1 MALRESIKQG
11 ETVIAEV
18 GISKRAILV
27 EWLALPTVFLVFFL
41 TVCLPVILRTLAVD
55 AAKAA
60 FEAAVGIEDAGA
72 GDVLAHVWQAIMP
85 NVPHWVTILIQVP
98 VWIAVF
104 VWFVLCSVNTVR
116 HFGYEVIL
124 TDKRVLAR
132 ARNEVFECGWAE
144 MKNVFIEQSLWGRW
158 LHYGSITFQGPR
170 GSLTVRHV
178 TDPDTIKDRFKAY
191 TDTF

>member
-1 MALRESIKQG
+1 MELRNQVKPN

-27 EWLALPTVFLVFFL
+27 EWLAVPTVFLVLFL
-41 TVCLPVILRTLAVD
+41 TVCLPIMLRTLAVD

-60 FEAAVGIEDAGA
+60 FEAAIGIEDAGV
-72 GDVLAHVWQAIMP
+72 GDIFAHAWQAVLP
-85 NVPHWVTILIQVP
+85 TAPHWVTVLIQIP
-98 VWIAVF
+98 VWIAVI
-104 VWFVLCSVNTVR
+104 VWLLFSIISTIQ
-116 HFGYEVIL
+116 HFGYEIVL

-132 ARNEVFECGWAE
+132 ARNESFECSWAE
-144 MKNVFIEQSLWGRW
+144 IKNVFVEQSMWGRL
-158 LHYGSITFQGPR
+158 LHYGSVTLQGPR

-178 TDPDTIKDRFKAY
+178 TNPDTIKEKFKAY